1 MLAWADVTQF
11 QEVRSVS
18 DKIYLV
24 RAEPRCLPGRSCSEF
39 PVSSSLYRTGFQTTW
54 VSRSCVP
61 AVSSG
66 REEFKYGA
74 VCPARAL
81 SKMGDEK
88 GL

>member
-18 DKIYLV
+18 DEIYLV

-54 VSRSCVP
+54 VSRSRIP
-61 AVSSG
+61 DP
-66 REEFKYGA
+66 EFWA
-74 VCPARAL
+74 
-81 SKMGDEK
+81 
-88 GL
+88 